1 MSLSSRKPLSALQCN
16 QPSFA
21 PPSSKPS
28 KPPLKTAPK
37 RAATTATPDDA
48 VEWDAIAGLVSA
60 ALLSPEDEASALSR
74 AHGRMLCLARQ
85 DDFDAFR
92 QRLHREV
99 SQGLLCLH
107 PDRDVLH
114 DFGLQDELRGLLGCF
129 DSAWL
134 RPALAAVLR
143 RPPSAGLPSLTAAI
157 IGVGGGGGGP
167 KRTLKADEARRAC
180 LERIITLI
188 ALLDA
193 AALQALLPSPAPPLL
208 SPRCAHTSTVSV
220 VRFFSKFVAKE
231 GDLAVHLRR
240 LGAQFSYEQ
249 TAALAATLPP
259 PPLESAAL
267 LAPALLVDGTL
278 LVRCLQLAHPTVA
291 TSLARRLR
299 APVKSTRQAAHNAS
313 CLLAALGAAGAP
325 ASTLLDA
332 EAIGRLEHDA
342 RRAALWAAAE
352 ALLLPALAPEAEVRA
367 ECARL
372 CRKVRAQQSSAQ
384 PLPHLT
390 LAAPPGA
397 HTAGVLSVE
406 QLVETAGCEG
416 ALLLWVRCAA
426 WRGGLPE
433 EAAAAVDWATVFG
446 WSGAALRAL
455 LRAYGETEA
464 SLCSGAAARLAPK
477 LFEALRGGVPVRGVA
492 ERPVTAAAVAILFGE
507 VRGAARRRSAAR
519 TLQSRFVLRHAR
531 VRIANIRRDKAAAR
545 LQARSRGRAAARA
558 LGAARAAAAS
568 VQRAARRHAARRRM
582 ARVRVATRGMQ
593 AVSRG
598 HGVRQVLRRWR
609 AAALRLTTATRGW
622 MGRLQARRR
631 RGARTLQAAWRRAMC
646 VKAKRAALSA
656 ANVLQAVA
664 RGVAARQTLQIARC
678 AATVVQ
684 AAIRM
689 AAARAAL
696 RSAVGAAVAV
706 QAGWRGAVCRVRL
719 AVQHGAATVIETA
732 ARALPCRRAL
742 FEAREAAVALQ
753 SAVRGAKAAREYA
766 EGRRS
771 IISVQAAARRCLAF
785 KVVRVLRAS
794 RLVQSAWRGVQGRRV
809 LRVALRAVVTLQA
822 AARRVQCRRWLVEQR
837 CAVTTVQAASRG
849 LAARTARARAL
860 VSLARIQAAARRL
873 LAARLATRLRA
884 CLLLQAA
891 TRGHCARLA
900 VRLLRSA
907 RACQALR
914 RGAVERRRF
923 LHARTAAW
931 KLRLHFKAYRARR
944 TRRRAATF
952 VQRTLRQHQ
961 ASGAL
966 PGRRGLIHACHDLAF
981 RTASVQQVL
990 AACLSL
996 KGSCSHP
1003 TARVLVLDFGAVPP
1017 LLRTIGSC
1025 NRSPPCLLVLDAAL
1039 HTLRQLVADAACLPR
1054 ITPCDRFAAVLLK
1067 VLVSHWGAPAHFKLA
1082 GSCLLHAA
1090 GDARLK
1096 ATLRASANANKS
1108 LVARLYKASKEK
1120 KRGGADPAMLRR
1132 LACLLDVANKDNA
1145 TTPRSVT
1152 LSRASRASSTTPS
1165 TA

>member
-1 MSLSSRKPLSALQCN
+1 MQ
-16 QPSFA
+16 
-21 PPSSKPS
+21 
-28 KPPLKTAPK
+28 
-37 RAATTATPDDA
+37 
-48 VEWDAIAGLVSA
+48 
-60 ALLSPEDEASALSR
+60 
-74 AHGRMLCLARQ
+74 
-85 DDFDAFR
+85 
-92 QRLHREV
+92 
-99 SQGLLCLH
+99 
-107 PDRDVLH
+107 
-114 DFGLQDELRGLLGCF
+114 
-129 DSAWL
+129 SAW
-134 RPALAAVLR
+134 RGVQGR
-143 RPPSAGLPSLTAAI
+143 R
-157 IGVGGGGGGP
+157 
-167 KRTLKADEARRAC
+167 R
-180 LERIITLI
+180 
-188 ALLDA
+188 
-193 AALQALLPSPAPPLL
+193 
-208 SPRCAHTSTVSV
+208 
-220 VRFFSKFVAKE
+220 
-231 GDLAVHLRR
+231 
-240 LGAQFSYEQ
+240 
-249 TAALAATLPP
+249 
-259 PPLESAAL
+259 
-267 LAPALLVDGTL
+267 
-278 LVRCLQLAHPTVA
+278 LQLA
-291 TSLARRLR
+291 
-299 APVKSTRQAAHNAS
+299 
-313 CLLAALGAAGAP
+313 
-325 ASTLLDA
+325 
-332 EAIGRLEHDA
+332 
-342 RRAALWAAAE
+342 
-352 ALLLPALAPEAEVRA
+352 
-367 ECARL
+367 
-372 CRKVRAQQSSAQ
+372 
-384 PLPHLT
+384 
-390 LAAPPGA
+390 
-397 HTAGVLSVE
+397 
-406 QLVETAGCEG
+406 
-416 ALLLWVRCAA
+416 
-426 WRGGLPE
+426 
-433 EAAAAVDWATVFG
+433 
-446 WSGAALRAL
+446 
-455 LRAYGETEA
+455 
-464 SLCSGAAARLAPK
+464 
-477 LFEALRGGVPVRGVA
+477 
-492 ERPVTAAAVAILFGE
+492 
-507 VRGAARRRSAAR
+507 RGAA
-519 TLQSRFVLRHAR
+519 V
-531 VRIANIRRDKAAAR
+531 
-545 LQARSRGRAAARA
+545 
-558 LGAARAAAAS
+558 
-568 VQRAARRHAARRRM
+568 
-582 ARVRVATRGMQ
+582 
-593 AVSRG
+593 
-598 HGVRQVLRRWR
+598 
-609 AAALRLTTATRGW
+609 
-622 MGRLQARRR
+622 
-631 RGARTLQAAWRRAMC
+631 TLQAAARRAQGY
-646 VKAKRAALSA
+646 KWLAEWRH
-656 ANVLQAVA
+656 
-664 RGVAARQTLQIARC
+664 

-719 AVQHGAATVIETA
+719 AVQHGAATVIEAA
-732 ARALPCRRAL
+732 ARALPCRRSL
-742 FEAREAAVALQ
+742 TEAKRAAVLLQ
-753 SAVRGAKAAREYA
+753 AAARRTIARREYVLA
-766 EGRRS
+766 VS
-771 IISVQAAARRCLAF
+771 SVVTVQAAARRCLAF